1 MLFTCSNLY
10 LMVLRKNDS
19 IIKVFKWRKLNQNI
33 LVILPV
39 CQIISFQIIN
49 NNNYLFIVCFYQFA
63 LLNTCYYYITTNH
76 FPFSGHFSSNRFF
89 LNLSTYIRKTSN
101 WIIPWFPI
109 HILTVIILDVC
120 KTQIWHGER
129 GGEGEMY
136 RKSNMETYITICK
149 IDSNRN
155 LLYGSGNSNR
165 GSVST

>member
-1 MLFTCSNLY
+1 MKCALASMGFINEDIEYNKNVIIETMIKYAKEVDIIVFGEAFLQGFYGATFEVEHDNTLAISQ
-10 LMVLRKNDS
+10 NDS

-101 WIIPWFPI
+101 
-109 HILTVIILDVC
+109 
-120 KTQIWHGER
+120 
-129 GGEGEMY
+129 
-136 RKSNMETYITICK
+136 
-149 IDSNRN
+149 
-155 LLYGSGNSNR
+155 
-165 GSVST
+165 

>member
-101 WIIPWFPI
+101 
-109 HILTVIILDVC
+109 
-120 KTQIWHGER
+120 
-129 GGEGEMY
+129 
-136 RKSNMETYITICK
+136 
-149 IDSNRN
+149 
-155 LLYGSGNSNR
+155 
-165 GSVST
+165 